1 VGLTGRKVVNGYQD
15 GIQFA
20 LGDLDADMKPSAEV
34 GLGRPGPTSQ
44 PAK

>member
-20 LGDLDADMKPSAEV
+20 LGDLDADMKPSTEV